1 MLDVEGLKE
10 LHRLGNEA
18 RVELEQSVVEELS
31 EVLGE
36 GLGLLE
42 AGLQALGQR
51 LDVRYPL
58 PVVQLRRSKRS
69 EAKRGEFLMDQ
80 GGGEESQRVENNVG
94 WWRLVYIS
102 RLHQGSL
109 ARFARSPP
117 GPTSGPGSRCPRG
130 ACI

>member
-1 MLDVEGLKE
+1 VLDVEGLKE

-80 GGGEESQRVENNVG
+80 GGGEEPKS
-94 WWRLVYIS
+94 
-102 RLHQGSL
+102 
-109 ARFARSPP
+109 
-117 GPTSGPGSRCPRG
+117 
-130 ACI
+130 